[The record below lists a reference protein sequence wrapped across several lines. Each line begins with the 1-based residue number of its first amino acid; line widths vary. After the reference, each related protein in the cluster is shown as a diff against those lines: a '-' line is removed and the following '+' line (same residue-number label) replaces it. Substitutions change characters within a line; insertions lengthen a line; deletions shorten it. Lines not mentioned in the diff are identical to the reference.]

1 MKTLY
6 YLNRKFFDIFKNYK
20 DHVDEYHKEQE
31 NIKLQKQQSQEE
43 LENSLKELEQLKAE
57 HLKAIEEKEK
67 EREKL
72 KQELDSVNSTLL
84 EETKL
89 KLELQELKKINK
101 KEETELI
108 NKEDIEILK
117 EVNEGKIKSCEKQNE
132 LKIEALNKSNA
143 ITLIELK
150 YDCLKDNIYNVNEFD
165 ELIEITQKKTQDI
178 LNDELDNLKEQRQ
191 ELEDYERSSKKKL
204 ENLKEKSDLEIQ
216 KKQFELKNYK
226 LIEYNKLMDYKKKMF
241 EDFKQKF
248 SANQL
253 SNENLK
259 NKEIEKAKMYFEQ
272 QKNNILFREQ
282 IFNQQKQNIH
292 ALMKQ
297 LEINDDEY
305 SKNLLKILQ

>member
-57 HLKAIEEKEK
+57 HLKAVEEKEK

-117 EVNEGKIKSCEKQNE
+117 EVNEGKIKSCVKQNE

-191 ELEDYERSSKKKL
+191 ELEDYEKSSKKKL

-297 LEINDDEY
+297 LEINDDE
-305 SKNLLKILQ
+305 

>member
-117 EVNEGKIKSCEKQNE
+117 EVNEGKIKSCVKQNE

-191 ELEDYERSSKKKL
+191 ELEDYEKSSKKKL

-292 ALMKQ
+292 ALIKQ

>member
-117 EVNEGKIKSCEKQNE
+117 EVNEGKIKSCVKQNE

-191 ELEDYERSSKKKL
+191 ELEDYEKSSKKKL

>member
-43 LENSLKELEQLKAE
+43 LENSIKELEQLKAE

-117 EVNEGKIKSCEKQNE
+117 EVNEGKIKSCVKQNE

-191 ELEDYERSSKKKL
+191 ELEDYEKSSKKKL

-216 KKQFELKNYK
+216 KKQFELKNFK

>member
-57 HLKAIEEKEK
+57 HLKAVEEKEK

-117 EVNEGKIKSCEKQNE
+117 EVNEGKIKSCVKQNE

-191 ELEDYERSSKKKL
+191 ELEDYEKSSKKKL

>member
-43 LENSLKELEQLKAE
+43 LENSLKELEQLKEE

-89 KLELQELKKINK
+89 KLELEELKKINK

-117 EVNEGKIKSCEKQNE
+117 EENEGKIKSCEKQNE

-150 YDCLKDNIYNVNEFD
+150 YDCLKDNIFNVNEFD

-191 ELEDYERSSKKKL
+191 ELEDYEKSSKKKL
-204 ENLKEKSDLEIQ
+204 ENLKEKNDLEIQ

>member
-216 KKQFELKNYK
+216 KKQFELKNFK

>member
-20 DHVDEYHKEQE
+20 DHVDEYHKEQD
-31 NIKLQKQQSQEE
+31 NIKLQKQKSEEE

-72 KQELDSVNSTLL
+72 NQEFNSVSSTLL

-108 NKEDIEILK
+108 NKKDIEILK

-191 ELEDYERSSKKKL
+191 ELEDYEKSSKKRL
-204 ENLKEKSDLEIQ
+204 ENLKEKNDLEIQ

-226 LIEYNKLMDYKKKMF
+226 LIEYNKLMEDKKKMF
-241 EDFKQKF
+241 EDFKKKF

-282 IFNQQKQNIH
+282 IFNQQKQNIN
-292 ALMKQ
+292 AFIKQ

>member
-204 ENLKEKSDLEIQ
+204 ENLKEKNDLEIQ

>member
-117 EVNEGKIKSCEKQNE
+117 EVNKRKIKSCVKQNE

-191 ELEDYERSSKKKL
+191 ELEDYEKSSKKKL
-204 ENLKEKSDLEIQ
+204 ENLKEKNDLEIQ
-216 KKQFELKNYK
+216 KKQFELKNFK

>member
-1 MKTLY
+1 MKL
-6 YLNRKFFDIFKNYK
+6 
-20 DHVDEYHKEQE
+20 HK
-31 NIKLQKQQSQEE
+31 
-43 LENSLKELEQLKAE
+43 
-57 HLKAIEEKEK
+57 
-67 EREKL
+67 
-72 KQELDSVNSTLL
+72 
-84 EETKL
+84 
-89 KLELQELKKINK
+89 
-101 KEETELI
+101 
-108 NKEDIEILK
+108 
-117 EVNEGKIKSCEKQNE
+117 
-132 LKIEALNKSNA
+132 
-143 ITLIELK
+143 
-150 YDCLKDNIYNVNEFD
+150 
-165 ELIEITQKKTQDI
+165 KKTQDI

-191 ELEDYERSSKKKL
+191 ELEDYEKSSKKKL

>member
-43 LENSLKELEQLKAE
+43 LENSIKELEQLKAE

-117 EVNEGKIKSCEKQNE
+117 EVNEGKIKSCVKQNE

-191 ELEDYERSSKKKL
+191 ELEDYEKSSKKKL

-292 ALMKQ
+292 ALIKQ

>member
-43 LENSLKELEQLKAE
+43 LENSIKELEQLKAE

-191 ELEDYERSSKKKL
+191 ELEDYEKSSKKKL

>member
-117 EVNEGKIKSCEKQNE
+117 EVNEGKIKSCVKQNE

-216 KKQFELKNYK
+216 KKQFELKNFK

>member
-117 EVNEGKIKSCEKQNE
+117 EVNEGKIKSCVKQNE

-191 ELEDYERSSKKKL
+191 ELEDYEKSSKKKL

-216 KKQFELKNYK
+216 KKQFELKNFK

>member
-1 MKTLY
+1 M
-6 YLNRKFFDIFKNYK
+6 
-20 DHVDEYHKEQE
+20 
-31 NIKLQKQQSQEE
+31 
-43 LENSLKELEQLKAE
+43 
-57 HLKAIEEKEK
+57 
-67 EREKL
+67 
-72 KQELDSVNSTLL
+72 
-84 EETKL
+84 
-89 KLELQELKKINK
+89 
-101 KEETELI
+101 
-108 NKEDIEILK
+108 
-117 EVNEGKIKSCEKQNE
+117 
-132 LKIEALNKSNA
+132 
-143 ITLIELK
+143 
-150 YDCLKDNIYNVNEFD
+150 NEFD

-191 ELEDYERSSKKKL
+191 ELEDYEKSSKKKL